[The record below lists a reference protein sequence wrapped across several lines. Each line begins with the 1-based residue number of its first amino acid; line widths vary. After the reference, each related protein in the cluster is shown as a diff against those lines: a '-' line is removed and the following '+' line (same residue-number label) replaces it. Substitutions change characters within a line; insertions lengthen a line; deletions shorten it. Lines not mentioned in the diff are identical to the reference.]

1 MSKRIRLSSGTRWE
15 KEAGYSRGVKVDNQI
30 FIAGTTA
37 MGPDGLVGK
46 DDPAAQ
52 TNFIIDKIEASLQK
66 LDGKLADLVRI
77 GVYVSDIRYFERV
90 TQTLGKRLGDIRP
103 VNTLVEGR
111 LVAPEFLV
119 EIEAQAIIGSSEVEA
134 DILL

>member
-1 MSKRIRLSSGTRWE
+1 
-15 KEAGYSRGVKVDNQI
+15 
-30 FIAGTTA
+30 
-37 MGPDGLVGK
+37 MGPDGLVGP

-66 LDGKLADLVRI
+66 LDSDLADLVRI

>member
-1 MSKRIRLSSGTRWE
+1 MSKRIRLSSGTQWE
-15 KEAGYSRGVKVDNQI
+15 KDAGYSRGVKVGAQV

-37 MGPDGLVGK
+37 MGPEGLVGG

-52 TNFIIDKIEASLQK
+52 TDFVIDKIEASLQR
-66 LDGKLADLVRI
+66 LGSQLADLVRI
-77 GVYVSDIRYFERV
+77 GVYVSDIRSFEEV
-90 TQTLGKRLGDIRP
+90 TRALGKRLGDIRP

-119 EIEAQAIIGSSEVEA
+119 EIEAQAIIGSSEVET